1 MDFKKAV
8 ELYKAN
14 PCDDVLFDVCAK
26 LRAEMTLNEK
36 IGMLSGS
43 RTFLLVSAYGLLT
56 KGQKY
61 NYLPYNTR
69 PVERLGVPAVAFS
82 DGPRGV
88 VMGNST
94 CFPVSMARA
103 ASFNDELEYKIG
115 QAIAEEIIAGGG
127 NYFGGVCINLLR
139 NPRWGRAQESY
150 GEDQYL
156 QARMGIALTKAVQE
170 KGVIACIKHFACNS
184 IENLRFSVD
193 VSADEKTMQEI
204 YLYHFRKCIEAG
216 AMSVMGAY
224 NKVRGKHCCESKYL
238 LTDVLR
244 KQWNFKGFTI
254 SDFLLG
260 VYDGPKSLKSGLDI
274 EMPSTN
280 KYACLKNAL
289 KKGVMEEKHIDDAVE
304 HILAGLITVTPAMKK
319 YPKTIIACNEH
330 TYLAHE
336 SARESVVLLKND
348 GILPF
353 RKETKVAVIGRYANK
368 KNVGDHGSSSV
379 ASPYTVTPYE
389 GLKNALGEEN
399 VICFTGRN
407 IEKHRAKIA
416 KCDVAVVC
424 VGSDFRQEG
433 ENLINLS
440 HKDSAAK
447 LMLGGDRY
455 SLRIPA
461 DEVELIHKVCAMA
474 KKTVVNIIG
483 GSAYIIEEW
492 KDEANAILESFYSG
506 MEGGNALADILT
518 GKVNPSGHLP
528 FTMAKVEEDY
538 PYFLFPGDNRDDITY
553 GYYHGYA
560 LLDKENKKAA
570 FPFGFGLS
578 YTTFEYSDLKL
589 EQKEKFIDVTV
600 KVKNSGEVD
609 GKTVVQVYAGA
620 REGEHPLKQLKGFK
634 KVFLRSGETAD
645 VTVQIEKED
654 LRFYSEENEDWYY
667 ENAYNIFVGEDSEK
681 AHELTCVLK
690 L

>member
-1 MDFKKAV
+1 M
-8 ELYKAN
+8 
-14 PCDDVLFDVCAK
+14 
-26 LRAEMTLNEK
+26 
-36 IGMLSGS
+36 
-43 RTFLLVSAYGLLT
+43 
-56 KGQKY
+56 
-61 NYLPYNTR
+61 
-69 PVERLGVPAVAFS
+69 GV
-82 DGPRGV
+82 
-88 VMGNST
+88 
-94 CFPVSMARA
+94 
-103 ASFNDELEYKIG
+103 
-115 QAIAEEIIAGGG
+115 
-127 NYFGGVCINLLR
+127 
-139 NPRWGRAQESY
+139 
-150 GEDQYL
+150 
-156 QARMGIALTKAVQE
+156 ALTKAVQE

-224 NKVRGKHCCESKYL
+224 NKVRGEHCCESEYL

-244 KQWNFKGFTI
+244 KQWKFKGFTI

-280 KYACLKNAL
+280 KYACLKSAL
-289 KKGVMEEKHIDDAVE
+289 KKGIIEEKHIDDAVE
-304 HILAGLITVTPAMKK
+304 HILVGLITVTPAMKK

-336 SARESVVLLKND
+336 SARESMVLLKND
-348 GILPF
+348 GTLPL
-353 RKETKVAVIGRYANK
+353 KDKAKVAVIGRYANK

-440 HKDSAAK
+440 HKDGAAK
-447 LMLGGDRY
+447 MMLGGDRY

-461 DEVELIHKVCAMA
+461 DEVELIHKVCAVA

-528 FTMAKVEEDY
+528 FTMAKTEEDY
-538 PYFLFPGDNRDDITY
+538 PDFLFPGDNRDDITY

-589 EQKEKFIDVTV
+589 EHKEKFIDVTV
-600 KVKNSGEVD
+600 KVTNTGEAD

-645 VTVQIEKED
+645 VTVQVEKED
-654 LRFYSEENEDWYY
+654 LRFYSEENKDWYY
-667 ENAYNIFVGEDSEK
+667 ENAYNIFVGEDNEK
-681 AHELTCVLK
+681 AHELTCVLE

>member
-8 ELYKAN
+8 ELYREN
-14 PCDDVLFDVCAK
+14 PCDEVLSDVCEK
-26 LRAEMTLNEK
+26 LRGEMTLSEK

-69 PVERLGVPAVAFS
+69 PVKRLGVPPVAFS

-115 QAIAEEIIAGGG
+115 EAMAKEIIAGGG

-156 QARMGIALTKAVQE
+156 QARMGTALVKAVQD

-224 NKVRGKHCCESKYL
+224 NKVRGEHCCESGYL

-244 KQWNFKGFTI
+244 KQWHFKGFTI

-260 VYDGPKSLKSGLDI
+260 VYDGPKSLKAGLDI
-274 EMPSTN
+274 EMPATN
-280 KYACLKNAL
+280 KYACLKSAL
-289 KKGVMEEKHIDDAVE
+289 EKGEIEEKHIDDAVE
-304 HILAGLITVTPAMKK
+304 HILAGLITVTPNIRK
-319 YPKTIIACNEH
+319 YPKTVIACNEH
-330 TYLAHE
+330 TYLAHD

-348 GILPF
+348 GVLPL
-353 RKETKVAVIGRYANK
+353 KKNVKVAVIGRYANK

-399 VICFTGRN
+399 VVCLSGKN
-407 IEKHRAKIA
+407 IEKHKADVA
-416 KCDVAVVC
+416 MCDVAIVC

-447 LMLGGDRY
+447 MMFGGDRY

-461 DEVELIHKVCAMA
+461 DEVELIHKVCAMSR
-474 KKTVVNIIG
+474 KTVVNVIG

-492 KDEANAILESFYSG
+492 RGEPNAILESFYSG
-506 MEGGNALADILT
+506 MEGGNALADVLT

-528 FTMAKVEEDY
+528 FTMAKSEEDY
-538 PYFLFPGDNRDDITY
+538 PDFLFPGDNRDDITY

-560 LLDKENKKAA
+560 LLDKEKKKAA
-570 FPFGFGLS
+570 YPFGFGLS
-578 YTTFEYSDLKL
+578 YTTFEYSDLRL
-589 EQKEKFIDVTV
+589 LPEDEFISVTV
-600 KVKNSGEVD
+600 KVKNTGAFD

-620 REGEHPLKQLKGFK
+620 REGDHPLKQLKGFK
-634 KVFLRSGETAD
+634 KVFLRKGETAD
-645 VTVQIEKED
+645 ITVQVDKED
-654 LRFYSEENEDWYY
+654 LRFYSEEKRDWYY
-667 ENAYNIFVGEDSEK
+667 EKSYNFFVGEDSEK
-681 AHELTCVLK
+681 AHELTGVLE

>member
-1 MDFKKAV
+1 MDFKNAV
-8 ELYKAN
+8 MLYKSN
-14 PCDDVLFDVCAK
+14 PCDEVLSDVCAK
-26 LRAEMTLNEK
+26 LRAEMTVDEK

-43 RTFLLVSAYGLLT
+43 RTFLLISAYGLLT

-69 PVERLGVPAVAFS
+69 PVKRLGVPAVAFS

-115 QAIAEEIIAGGG
+115 QAIAKEIISGGG

-156 QARMGIALTKAVQE
+156 QARMGVALTKAVQDL
-170 KGVIACIKHFACNS
+170 GVISCIKHFACNS

-193 VSADEKTMQEI
+193 VSANEKTMQEI

-224 NKVRGKHCCESKYL
+224 NKVRGEHCCESEYL
-238 LTDVLR
+238 LTEVLR
-244 KQWNFKGFTI
+244 NQWNFKGFTI

-280 KYACLKNAL
+280 KYACLKKAL
-289 KKGVMEEKHIDDAVE
+289 NKGIIEAKHIDNAVE
-304 HILAGLITVTPAMKK
+304 HILAGLITVTPAIKK
-319 YPKTIIACNEH
+319 YPKTVIACNEH

-336 SARESVVLLKND
+336 SARESMVLLKND
-348 GILPF
+348 GVLPL
-353 RKETKVAVIGRYANK
+353 KKNTKVAVIGRYANK

-399 VICFTGRN
+399 VICLRGKN
-407 IEKHRAKIA
+407 IEKHREDIA
-416 KCDVAVVC
+416 MCDVAVVC

-440 HKDSAAK
+440 HKDGAAK
-447 LMLGGDRY
+447 MMFGGDRY
-455 SLRIPA
+455 SLRIPD
-461 DEVELIHKVCAMA
+461 DEVALIHKVCDMS

-518 GKVNPSGHLP
+518 GKVNPSGHIP
-528 FTMAKVEEDY
+528 FTMAKSEEDY
-538 PYFLFPGDNRDDITY
+538 PEFLFPGDRRDNITY
-553 GYYHGYA
+553 GYYHGYT

-578 YTTFEYSDLKL
+578 YTTFQYYDLKL
-589 EQKEKFIDVTV
+589 EQNDIFIDVTV
-600 KVKNSGEVD
+600 KVKNSGSVD
-609 GKTVVQVYAGA
+609 GKTVIQVYAGA
-620 REGEHPLKQLKGFK
+620 KQGDHPLKQLKGFK

-645 VTVQIEKED
+645 ITVQVEKED
-654 LRFYSEENEDWYY
+654 LRFYSEENKDWYY
-667 ENAYNIFVGEDSEK
+667 EKAYNIFVGEDSEK
-681 AHELTCVLK
+681 AEELTGSIEI
-690 L
+690 